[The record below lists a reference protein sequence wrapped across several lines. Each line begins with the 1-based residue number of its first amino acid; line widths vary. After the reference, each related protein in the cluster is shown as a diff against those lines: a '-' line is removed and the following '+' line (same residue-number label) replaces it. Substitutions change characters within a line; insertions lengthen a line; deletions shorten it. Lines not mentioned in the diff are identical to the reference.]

1 MLINNN
7 KTCHVAGCAVQA
19 QLPFTGTC
27 SKSKRLRVS
36 ARGGGCAPLGSVLQG
51 VYEESR
57 LRHTF
62 RNMLNVCELD
72 FRAET
77 RCDVSFTLLSS
88 RKQAAR
94 SLTDNNTD
102 EVTMKKNI
110 YYLNALKKNC
120 ITK

>member
-27 SKSKRLRVS
+27 SKSKRLCVS
-36 ARGGGCAPLGSVLQG
+36 VCGGGCSPFGSVLRG

-57 LRHTF
+57 LRHTSG
-62 RNMLNVCELD
+62 NMLNVCELD

-77 RCDVSFTLLSS
+77 RCGVSFARLSGRES
-88 RKQAAR
+88 R
-94 SLTDNNTD
+94 S
-102 EVTMKKNI
+102 
-110 YYLNALKKNC
+110 
-120 ITK
+120 